1 MARINWKAAICGAAA
16 GAANGLFG
24 AGGGML
30 LVPLLKR
37 QKLLEDRELFAS
49 AIAVMLPISLVSFL
63 VYYLRGAVNL
73 SAAWPYLLGGLVGGL
88 LGGVFY
94 RKIPT
99 KFLHKALGIFIL
111 WGGVRLLL

>member
-1 MARINWKAAICGAAA
+1 MGKINWKAVLSGTAA

-30 LVPLLKR
+30 LVPLMRR

-49 AIAVMLPISLVSFL
+49 AIAIMLPISLVSFV
-63 VYYLRGAVNL
+63 VYYLRGTVDL
-73 SAAWPYLLGGLVGGL
+73 TAALPYLLGGLAGGL

-94 RKIPT
+94 RKVPT
-99 KFLHKALGIFIL
+99 TFLHKALGIFIL
-111 WGGVRLLL
+111 WGGIRLLL